1 MMLSDAGMPAD
12 TIFDRLDELKAG
24 DVRWRE
30 GRAFTLAY
38 YAGADVLAVAEEAYR
53 RYATE
58 NALNTNPTWSASSV
72 IGSTVETRRPAS

>member
-1 MMLSDAGMPAD
+1 MELANEGMSPESVFA
-12 TIFDRLDELKAG
+12 RLAELQVD

-30 GRAFTLAY
+30 GRVFSLVY

-58 NALNTNPTWSASSV
+58 NALNTDAFPGLRTIQS
-72 IGSTVETRRPAS
+72 